1 MDEDKKFLTPGQVG
15 EKLLSSVS
23 YSIQSLFLVEDS
35 GVETLCFT
43 SEDRALRWKEAKT
56 KQGFI
61 RRILAVC
68 YYHPHNKEDPVA
80 YVELPDHYSKVVY
93 CLPDLKFKAET
104 MLRIPEKD
112 LKALRVI

>member
-1 MDEDKKFLTPGQVG
+1 MNEDKKFLTPGQVG

-23 YSIQSLFLVEDS
+23 YSIQSLFIVEDP
-35 GVETLCFT
+35 GVRTRCFT
-43 SEDRALRWKEAKT
+43 SEEKALRWKEVEA

-61 RRILAVC
+61 RRVLAVC
-68 YYHPHNKEDPVA
+68 YYHSHNKEDPVA

-93 CLPDLKFKAET
+93 CLPDLKAKAET